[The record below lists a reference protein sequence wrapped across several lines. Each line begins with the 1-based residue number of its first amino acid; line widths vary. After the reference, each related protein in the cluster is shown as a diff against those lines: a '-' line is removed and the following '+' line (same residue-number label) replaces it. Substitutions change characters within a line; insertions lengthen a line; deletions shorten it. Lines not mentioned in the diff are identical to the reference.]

1 MTAESQGWHLKRLL
15 SFTKNRLAN
24 RPNRPRDP
32 LLRGYLASLGFVWPE
47 PEEDSESIA
56 TTEDEGSD
64 TESSD
69 GEEGPVVP
77 VVANGGGM
85 YTPLQVHPNLCQP
98 LALGWNQ
105 HTEIRVVYSCLNSM
119 EMPVCRFFPIV
130 W

>member
-77 VVANGGGM
+77 VVANGGGDE
-85 YTPLQVHPNLCQP
+85 TTAPAPSVP
-98 LALGWNQ
+98 LAPSGGIPGVVRGPNVFRFLGY
-105 HTEIRVVYSCLNSM
+105 H
-119 EMPVCRFFPIV
+119 
-130 W
+130 